1 MSSNVCILDNG
12 PACEPDKLIVE
23 IVGKQHPDTQRL
35 LICDAEGQPLDG
47 IIAAAED
54 EEVSGEG
61 VSSLLKIWD
70 WEEQPGET
78 LYLEIA
84 SDSGAPIRLPLLT
97 DLRATPRQ
105 DEAQLN
111 QIVPVVPC
119 TALPSIKQQD
129 NSGIPVLVRSGYI
142 YVFIWGKLWRELEVR
157 FTDEGTRYFDI
168 DVESFRNEHGFANG
182 KRPATGVALEDIWL
196 PSQWNGSWA
205 GSLDLIFS
213 EVQLSA
219 ARLKRY
225 ERHENYR
232 NPRVSMPRLL
242 VSESLWRQRWA
253 DAPAGLTLLEAQH
266 GGQHNH
272 RISPVATRYRM
283 ASNVFPVR
291 LCAPQRQRQP
301 GHEWLL
307 DQPAKMLCDLTGNY
321 PQQALESTR
330 QATEAWRT
338 GMTSEP
344 PADFESEA
352 WRTCYGGCDADAIA
366 VWQAQDAQPDALQAV
381 RDRQL
386 YAVLLPDPMYRLRH
400 LQARIDALQT
410 LLKYCTQLAMEHP
423 HHASALLLQ
432 NLAVPIS
439 IGGNRNPL
447 HQSIQSKLTE
457 DGKREINI
465 ATSAVERANTWEL
478 LASAQLALA
487 NCLKLD
493 QSQQCVADHLS
504 LDNFE
509 YAAAM
514 FFVVRVMASIA
525 STPDQ
530 LDPLAIKDD
539 IHNAVSGFR
548 LHRPNSNPGQQL
560 LTEILNRESHPLH
573 TMLWPR
579 LRYDELFVDFIKP
592 PEEEPN
598 EGDGRFRATALAHL
612 EDMDAPDEESETL
625 DGMTLAALMA
635 SGELQDSFTAHKRFK
650 AGMAVLTKI
659 GEILSSSV
667 KAAENRAANI
677 AHQLGSSNQT
687 VAANRANAEQ
697 IRQDQ
702 SRLRTDL
709 GQHVTSRVDTRL
721 FTLTGEHLR
730 QTMPLAYE
738 GAHFVEAGKN
748 SGNRRYL
755 IGLEELPEVDRRVVE
770 EKLFGKYL
778 DGAGNRL
785 ATTDRRA
792 AQGPGR
798 RIVPETGIF
807 FSLPVD
813 SETTRI
819 LQELSQTANCEAAA
833 SSALLASRANS
844 EQIGGALQRANSN
857 VQQRQEGR
865 AHRALNSRP
874 FSALV
879 LMMETWNVQVAV
891 EEFETKASE
900 NGSLRARIGVAGAGL
915 DLAIALEVL
924 VSKAAGNQSI
934 LSAAGRPLVTVS
946 QGRLESIVGMRLAA
960 HITREVSV
968 RLLGQIFAG
977 LLFSGLSI
985 SDAIHSA
992 RWSDNAVWGHSITA
1006 IGGLIGAAAPL
1017 FAGSALFGPMGVIA
1031 VTLIIGG
1038 ALIVARF
1045 SNTAFED
1052 WLAGSIFS
1060 REGGFSNA
1068 ERARADAM
1076 PWAGSSSRH
1085 LEDPDEALYRLV
1097 GLLTGVSIKVE
1108 DNPDFDPTMIDNG
1121 SSSEQARKKR
1131 ANTRITVR
1139 SNVSGMFS
1147 ELESENSIVE
1157 CLLVRNEIRYQ
1168 PSNHGLGYRV
1178 RRRDQPDRST
1188 PVLQHVTSDSHVL
1201 YVNTPASTPNSHSFQ
1216 NGDQYYWE
1224 VRAQFRLKDE
1234 QKNKTWVFPALPPKA
1249 TPINMEQETSADF
1262 RRTNRPLWA
1271 DQETHAATGANG

>member
-47 IIAAAED
+47 ITAAAED

-61 VSSLLKIWD
+61 VSSQLKIWD

-78 LYLEIA
+78 LYLEIT

-111 QIVPVVPC
+111 QIVSVVPC

-142 YVFIWGKLWRELEVR
+142 YVFVWGKLWRELEVR
-157 FTDEGTRYFDI
+157 FTEEGTRYFDI
-168 DVESFRNEHGFANG
+168 DVAAFRNEHGFASG
-182 KRPATGVALEDIWL
+182 RRVASGVALEDIWL
-196 PSQWNGSWA
+196 PSQWNGRWA
-205 GSLDLIFS
+205 GSLDLMFS

-219 ARLKRY
+219 ARLKHY
-225 ERHENYR
+225 ERHENFR
-232 NPRVSMPRLL
+232 DPRVSMPRLL
-242 VSESLWRQRWA
+242 VSESSWQQRWS

-272 RISPVATRYRM
+272 SKSPVQTRLSM
-283 ASNVFPVR
+283 SSNAFPVS

-307 DQPAKMLCDLTGNY
+307 DQPARMLCDLTGAY
-321 PQQALESTR
+321 PEQAFASTR
-330 QATEAWRT
+330 QATENWRT
-338 GMTSEP
+338 GVASDP
-344 PADFESEA
+344 PAEFESEA
-352 WRTCYGGCDADAIA
+352 WRTCYHGCEADALA
-366 VWQAQDAQPDALQAV
+366 VWQAQEAQPDALQAV

-400 LQARIDALQT
+400 LHSRIGSLQN
-410 LLKYCTQLAMEHP
+410 LLKYCTNLAMEHP
-423 HHASALLLQ
+423 HHTSALLLQ
-432 NLAVPIS
+432 NLAVPNR
-439 IGGNRNPL
+439 IGGNSNPL
-447 HQSIQSKLTE
+447 AESVKNKLSE
-457 DGKREINI
+457 EGKREINV
-465 ATSAVERANTWEL
+465 ATAAVERANAWKL
-478 LASAQLALA
+478 LESAQLALTNA
-487 NCLKLD
+487 LKLS
-493 QSQQCVADHLS
+493 QSQQCMGDHLS
-504 LDNFE
+504 LDNLE
-509 YAAAM
+509 YCGAM
-514 FFVVRVMASIA
+514 LCAVQILASIA
-525 STPDQ
+525 SSPAQ
-530 LDPLAIKDD
+530 LDPLALKGD
-539 IHNAVSGFR
+539 IHDAVSGAH
-548 LHRPNSNPGQQL
+548 LHRPGTTPGKQL
-560 LTEILNRESHPLH
+560 LTDIVNRESHPLH
-573 TMLWPR
+573 AMLWPEI
-579 LRYDELFVDFIKP
+579 RYDELFAEYIKP
-592 PEEEPN
+592 SEEEPN
-598 EGDGRFRATALAHL
+598 EGDGRFRATTLARL

-625 DGMTLAALMA
+625 DGMTLAALME
-635 SGELQDSFTAHKRFK
+635 SGELQDSFTAHKSFK

-659 GEILSSSV
+659 NEILSSSIKV
-667 KAAENRAANI
+667 AQDHAANLSN
-677 AHQLGSSNQT
+677 QLDSSNQT
-687 VAANRANAEQ
+687 VAANRANVEQ

-702 SRLRTDL
+702 SRLRTDI
-709 GQHVTSRVDTRL
+709 GQHATVVETRL
-721 FTLTGEHLR
+721 FGLAAEHMR
-730 QTMPLAYE
+730 KTMPLAFK
-738 GAHFVEAGKN
+738 GARFVDTGKTR
-748 SGNRRYL
+748 GTQRYL

-785 ATTDRRA
+785 ATTDRLA
-792 AQGPGR
+792 AQGSGR

-807 FSLPVD
+807 FSLPPN
-813 SETTRI
+813 SETTNI
-819 LQELSQTANCEAAA
+819 LRELSEATNREAAA
-833 SSALLASRANS
+833 SSALLASRANA
-844 EQIGGALQRANSN
+844 EQVGGALQRANSN

-865 AHRALNSRP
+865 AHRLLDSKP
-874 FSALV
+874 FSAAI
-879 LMMETWNVQVAV
+879 LMMEMWNVQVAMAEAEKV
-891 EEFETKASE
+891 SSE
-900 NGSLRARIGVAGAGL
+900 QGVGRSRFGRAGALL
-915 DLAIALEVL
+915 DLVIALEVL
-924 VSKAAGNQSI
+924 VTKVAGNQQI
-934 LSAAGRPLVTVS
+934 LARTANRTALTISDGLAKKLLGSRISA
-946 QGRLESIVGMRLAA
+946 SIVNVVTIRMA
-960 HITREVSV
+960 
-968 RLLGQIFAG
+968 GQIGAGLIFAG
-977 LLFSGLSI
+977 LSLT
-985 SDAIHSA
+985 DAIHSA
-992 RWSDNAVWGHSITA
+992 QWSDNAVWGHSMMA
-1006 IGGLIGAAAPL
+1006 VGGLIGAAAPL

-1038 ALIVARF
+1038 ALLVARL
-1045 SNTAFED
+1045 SNTPFED

-1060 REGGFSNA
+1060 REGEFSST
-1068 ERARADAM
+1068 ERARADSM
-1076 PWAGSSSRH
+1076 SWSSSRSRH

-1097 GLLTGVSIKVE
+1097 GLLTGVSIQVD

-1157 CLLVRNEIRYQ
+1157 SLLVRNEIRYQ

-1201 YVNTPASTPNSHSFQ
+1201 YVNTPASTLNSHSFQ

-1224 VRAQFRLKDE
+1224 VRAQFRLKDK

-1249 TPINMEQETSADF
+1249 APINMEQETSADF

-1271 DQETHAATGANG
+1271 DQESHGVTGATG